1 MKAYFFVNNEN
12 ASYFYIYIR
21 VKTFALNIALSPFY
35 SFFSFSSIYFLS
47 FTLKIINHT
56 HYA

>member
-35 SFFSFSSIYFLS
+35 SFSSIYFLS